1 MGISTRYRANTKI
14 IFAAAAM
21 FVVSLI
27 GAAQSL
33 AVETGAPNTT
43 TGTLKVS
50 PVRSDISIKPGE
62 SQIVEMTVSNLTEEA
77 IEIRPTTNDF
87 IAGNENGSPALILD
101 ENEFAPTH
109 SLKRFMSPLENVTIP
124 AGDAAKVEVLI
135 EVPANAQAGGY
146 FGAVRFAPAG
156 TEDGSQVNLNASVA
170 SLILLTVPGDI
181 VEKLQL
187 TDFNITQDGTTKPFY
202 YDGKDMIAGVRFEN
216 TGNLQLAPF
225 GKVSVLR
232 GNDVVY
238 DVDFND
244 KEIKDTILPDSAR
257 KWDIPL
263 KGIDKF
269 GKYTV
274 MSTFTYGTQNQTIEV
289 SKTFWIIPMSFILA
303 AIAGVLLVIGI
314 IALIVWLVMRK
325 RKNHQARKSHTRGV
339 GR

>member
-1 MGISTRYRANTKI
+1 
-14 IFAAAAM
+14 
-21 FVVSLI
+21 
-27 GAAQSL
+27 
-33 AVETGAPNTT
+33 
-43 TGTLKVS
+43 
-50 PVRSDISIKPGE
+50 
-62 SQIVEMTVSNLTEEA
+62 MTVSNLTEEA

-87 IAGNENGSPALILD
+87 IAGDENGTPALILD

-109 SLKRFMSPLENVTIP
+109 SLKRFMAPLENVTIP
-124 AGDAAKVEVLI
+124 AGEAAKVEVLI
-135 EVPANAQAGGY
+135 EVPADAQAGGY

-244 KEIKDTILPDSAR
+244 KEIKDMILPDSAR
-257 KWDIPL
+257 KWDVPL
-263 KGIDKF
+263 KGIDRF

-289 SKTFWIIPMSFILA
+289 SKTFWVIPMSFILA
-303 AIAGVLLVIGI
+303 AIAGVLLVVGI
-314 IALIVWLVMRK
+314 IALVVWLVMRK